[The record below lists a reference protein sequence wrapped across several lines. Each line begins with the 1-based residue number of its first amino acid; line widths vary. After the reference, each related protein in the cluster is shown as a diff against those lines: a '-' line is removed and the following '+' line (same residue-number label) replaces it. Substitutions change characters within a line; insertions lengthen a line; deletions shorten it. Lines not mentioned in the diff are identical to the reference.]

1 MCITQLYKRKVGRQG
16 IQEHPLGEHWRKW
29 YYTAESEV
37 FVNNPTGR
45 NKLVFSSEEACL
57 LHIRTNKWLLHSK
70 SAYTIQSEILTLGF
84 LCNVGTDCGRDIIHL
99 TSGLMLLWKSMYLA
113 NLTGY

>member
-16 IQEHPLGEHWRKW
+16 IQEHSIRRTLEKN
-29 YYTAESEV
+29 YTAESEV

-57 LHIRTNKWLLHSK
+57 LHIRTNKYWLLHSK
-70 SAYTIQSEILTLGF
+70 SAYTIQSEILTPGF
-84 LCNVGTDCGRDIIHL
+84 LCN
-99 TSGLMLLWKSMYLA
+99 
-113 NLTGY
+113 

>member
-1 MCITQLYKRKVGRQG
+1 MVCITQLYKRKLEDR
-16 IQEHPLGEHWRKW
+16 IQEHSIRRTWRKW

-57 LHIRTNKWLLHSK
+57 PYQN
-70 SAYTIQSEILTLGF
+70 
-84 LCNVGTDCGRDIIHL
+84 
-99 TSGLMLLWKSMYLA
+99 
-113 NLTGY
+113 

>member
-1 MCITQLYKRKVGRQG
+1 MCTQLYKRKVGRQKFKNT
-16 IQEHPLGEHWRKW
+16 PLGEHWRKW

-57 LHIRTNKWLLHSK
+57 LHIRTNKYWLLHSK
-70 SAYTIQSEILTLGF
+70 SAYTIQSEILTPGF
-84 LCNVGTDCGRDIIHL
+84 LCN
-99 TSGLMLLWKSMYLA
+99 
-113 NLTGY
+113 

>member
-16 IQEHPLGEHWRKW
+16 IQEHSIREHWRKW

-57 LHIRTNKWLLHSK
+57 LHIRTNKYWLLHSK
-70 SAYTIQSEILTLGF
+70 SAYTIQSILP
-84 LCNVGTDCGRDIIHL
+84 
-99 TSGLMLLWKSMYLA
+99 
-113 NLTGY
+113 

>member
-1 MCITQLYKRKVGRQG
+1 MVYYSVVQEKSWRQG

-57 LHIRTNKWLLHSK
+57 LHIRTNKILVVTSK
-70 SAYTIQSEILTLGF
+70 SAYTIQSEILTLG
-84 LCNVGTDCGRDIIHL
+84 LCN
-99 TSGLMLLWKSMYLA
+99 
-113 NLTGY
+113 

>member
-1 MCITQLYKRKVGRQG
+1 VYYSVV
-16 IQEHPLGEHWRKW
+16 QEKSWKTGNSRTPLGEHWRKW

-57 LHIRTNKWLLHSK
+57 LHIRTNKYWLLHSK

-84 LCNVGTDCGRDIIHL
+84 LCNVGTDCGRDIIHP
-99 TSGLMLLWKSMYLA
+99 
-113 NLTGY
+113 

>member
-1 MCITQLYKRKVGRQG
+1 MVCVLLSCTRESWKTEFKNT
-16 IQEHPLGEHWRKW
+16 PLGEHWRKW

-45 NKLVFSSEEACL
+45 NKLVFSSEACL
-57 LHIRTNKWLLHSK
+57 LHIRTNKYWLLHSK

-84 LCNVGTDCGRDIIHL
+84 LCN
-99 TSGLMLLWKSMYLA
+99 
-113 NLTGY
+113 

>member
-1 MCITQLYKRKVGRQG
+1 LEDRRFKNT
-16 IQEHPLGEHWRKW
+16 PLGEHWRKW

-57 LHIRTNKWLLHSK
+57 LHIRTKNTGC
-70 SAYTIQSEILTLGF
+70 YIQNLLTLYNLKF
-84 LCNVGTDCGRDIIHL
+84 LP
-99 TSGLMLLWKSMYLA
+99 
-113 NLTGY
+113 